1 MKSIRNSYHL
11 YAFITIT
18 GWALAFVLTRYALV
32 YIQDTSVGYLRNIIA
47 SFVLLGVIG
56 YMRLKIF
63 DRKDIFSFL
72 LSGASGFFLFMIT
85 FNKGAQYV
93 TAATSSVILATV
105 PIFTALLASVFYKE
119 RLRWFQ
125 WLAIAIQFGGMMVL
139 TKDQGGISAN
149 QGVYWLLL
157 AALSLSV
164 YNILQKH
171 LTKKYSSI
179 QVSIFS
185 IIIGAIPFL
194 FYTPSLIADLP
205 NLTPLVWFSV
215 IAMGVFSSA
224 IAYISWAK
232 AFSLAENTSQVS
244 NYMFVTPLLA
254 TIIGIVLLG
263 EIPDRNFLIGA
274 SIIFLGLIL
283 FNKGAQIL
291 KLQSAS

>member
-18 GWALAFVLTRYALV
+18 GWALAFVLTRYALA
-32 YIQDTSVGYLRNIIA
+32 YIQDTSVGYLRNTIA
-47 SFVLLGVIG
+47 SMTLLGVIWW
-56 YMRLKIF
+56 MKLKIF
-63 DRKDIFSFL
+63 DRKDILYFL
-72 LSGASGFFLFMIT
+72 LSGATGFFLFMIT
-85 FNKGAQYV
+85 FNKGAQYA

-125 WLAIAIQFGGMMVL
+125 WMAIAIQFGGMMIL
-139 TKDQGGISAN
+139 TQGKGGISAP
-149 QGVYWLLL
+149 QGVIWLLL

-164 YNILQKH
+164 YNIVQKQ
-171 LTKKYSSI
+171 LTKKYTSI

-194 FYTPSLIADLP
+194 FYTPKLIADLP
-205 NLTPLVWFSV
+205 NFTPMVWMSV

-224 IAYISWAK
+224 VAYVSWAK

-263 EIPDRNFLIGA
+263 EIPDRNFLTGA
-274 SIIFLGLIL
+274 SIIFFGLIL

-291 KLQSAS
+291 KLQTAS